1 MTFRDIGV
9 AIGIPEPYRTELQGR
24 RERLGDPNA
33 PLIIPQVTLLGPT
46 VLPHRELPAVEGHLA
61 AVAAD
66 GMPFHIRLC
75 GSGSFRPL
83 SPVVFVTLAMGISC
97 CTALAARV
105 RSGPL
110 ERPLRFA
117 YHPHVTVVRDIDDD
131 RLDRAAEQ
139 LAGYRAEF
147 DVPGFSLYERG
158 DDQAWRELRFFPF
171 GRPARR
177 APGNPRGRRL
187 AEVKPMSSRGTP
199 AV

>member
-1 MTFRDIGV
+1 MTYRDIGV
-9 AIGIPEPYRTELQGR
+9 AIGIPEPFRAELQGW

-33 PLIIPQVTLLGPT
+33 PLIIPHVTLLGPT
-46 VLPHRELPAVEGHLA
+46 VILDRELPAIEGHLA

-66 GMPFHIRLC
+66 GVPFHIRLR

-97 CTALAARV
+97 CTALEAGV

-117 YHPHVTVVRDIDDD
+117 YHPHVTVAHDIDDD
-131 RLDRAAEQ
+131 RLDRAAQE

-147 DVPGFSLYERG
+147 DVPGFTLYDRG
-158 DDQAWRELRFFPF
+158 DDQVWRELRFFPF
-171 GRPARR
+171 GRPSGR
-177 APGNPRGRRL
+177 APGNPYGRRL
-187 AEVKPMSSRGTP
+187 SRR
-199 AV
+199 